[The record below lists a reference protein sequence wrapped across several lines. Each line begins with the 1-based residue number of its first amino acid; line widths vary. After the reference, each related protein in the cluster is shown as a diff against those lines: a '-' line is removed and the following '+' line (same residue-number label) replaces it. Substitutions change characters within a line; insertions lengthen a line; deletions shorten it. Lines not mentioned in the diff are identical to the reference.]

1 MSLIR
6 CRLLIE
12 KESCVH
18 ESMNRNIKQN
28 KKAMEWEGGG
38 GQFLERIRGRSQG
51 ILVTLCHCDK
61 ITCPNIIYERV
72 YFA

>member
-28 KKAMEWEGGG
+28 KKMKNTNKN
-38 GQFLERIRGRSQG
+38 QYNDLPHLFI
-51 ILVTLCHCDK
+51 CHLIPQSLK
-61 ITCPNIIYERV
+61 IT
-72 YFA
+72 

>member
-18 ESMNRNIKQN
+18 ESMNRNIRQN
-28 KKAMEWEGGG
+28 KKMKNTNKN
-38 GQFLERIRGRSQG
+38 QYNDLPHLFI
-51 ILVTLCHCDK
+51 CHLIPQSLK
-61 ITCPNIIYERV
+61 IT
-72 YFA
+72 

>member
-28 KKAMEWEGGG
+28 KKMKNTNKN
-38 GQFLERIRGRSQG
+38 QYNDLSHLFI
-51 ILVTLCHCDK
+51 
-61 ITCPNIIYERV
+61 CPMVLRLT
-72 YFA
+72 